1 MIPRAITPKMV
12 DLLTKFPILSLT
24 GARQSGKTT
33 LLREQFSD
41 YRYVNLEQANVANL
55 ARTDIR
61 SFLSLYDNN
70 VIFDEAQRVP
80 DLFSELQVM
89 VDERR
94 QTPGQF
100 ILSGSQNFLLMNN
113 ITQSLADAWP
123 SCICRHCPIWNLP
136 PPT

>member
-41 YRYVNLEQANVANL
+41 YRYVNLEQANIADL

-80 DLFSELQVM
+80 ACS
-89 VDERR
+89 
-94 QTPGQF
+94 P
-100 ILSGSQNFLLMNN
+100 N
-113 ITQSLADAWP
+113 
-123 SCICRHCPIWNLP
+123 CRLWSTNAVRHPDSSS
-136 PPT
+136 

>member
-41 YRYVNLEQANVANL
+41 YRYVNLEQANIADL

-80 DLFSELQVM
+80 GLFSELQVM

-94 QTPGQF
+94 QAPGQF
-100 ILSGSQNFLLMNN
+100 ILSGSQNF
-113 ITQSLADAWP
+113 
-123 SCICRHCPIWNLP
+123 C
-136 PPT
+136 

>member
-33 LLREQFSD
+33 LLREQFSII
-41 YRYVNLEQANVANL
+41 VMSILSKPTLQIWLE
-55 ARTDIR
+55 TDIR

-80 DLFSELQVM
+80 GLFLRIAGYG
-89 VDERR
+89 RR
-94 QTPGQF
+94 TP
-100 ILSGSQNFLLMNN
+100 SGTPDS
-113 ITQSLADAWP
+113 S
-123 SCICRHCPIWNLP
+123 S
-136 PPT
+136 